1 MYIYVYRY
9 KCIAAEGLELAEVHH
24 IHVVPHK
31 VHALSIRIA
40 RVCFDSNIGQ
50 CCAYCGAVVR
60 VGSSASA
67 QDALDLPGPHSRH
80 QYWSMLRILRCPPKT
95 HLTPLET
102 AILVNMRNIDQYCA
116 ICGQRNMPCPPKT
129 HLTYRDPTRTTNHSI
144 GYIRAIV
151 EYNVQCTG

>member
-1 MYIYVYRY
+1 MYIYICIHIYTY
-9 KCIAAEGLELAEVHH
+9 IYIYMCICIYIYIYIYIHIYIYTCIAAEGLELAEVHD
-24 IHVVPHK
+24 IHAVQPM

-67 QDALDLPGPHSRH
+67 QDALDLPGPHSRQ

-102 AILVNMRNIDQYCA
+102 AILVQYCCA
-116 ICGQRNMPCPPKT
+116 Q
-129 HLTYRDPTRTTNHSI
+129 H
-144 GYIRAIV
+144 
-151 EYNVQCTG
+151 